1 MKALKDKRKFGWN
14 KIPKNRNCKKFGI
27 QRGGIYKYRNA
38 LHILLFH
45 TEGWDRPLITMPGHF
60 DELYWTIKD
69 IKNYYD
75 IYKRG
80 ENLFEY
86 ITRYEY
92 DPEAF
97 WKTTYGRYYR
107 TLCEHI
113 EELYNTLK
121 LRGDV

>member
-1 MKALKDKRKFGWN
+1 MKTLKDKKKFGWN

-27 QRGGIYKYRNA
+27 QRGGPYVYRNA
-38 LHILLFH
+38 LHILLSH
-45 TEGWDRPLITMPGHF
+45 TEDWDRPIEPGKF
-60 DELYWTIKD
+60 DELYWVIKD
-69 IKNYYD
+69 IKNYYEH
-75 IYKRG
+75 YKNG

-92 DPEAF
+92 DPESY
-97 WKTTYGRYYR
+97 WQTTYGRYYH

>member
-1 MKALKDKRKFGWN
+1 MKTIKDKRKFGWD
-14 KIPKNRNCKKFGI
+14 KPPKNRNCKKFGI
-27 QRGGIYKYRNA
+27 QRGGPYGHRNA

-45 TEGWDRPLITMPGHF
+45 TEGWDQHSGKF
-60 DELYWTIKD
+60 DELYWTIRD

-75 IYKRG
+75 IYRRG

-86 ITRYEY
+86 TTRYEY
-92 DPEAF
+92 DPDAF
-97 WKTTYGRYYR
+97 WKTTYGRYYK
-107 TLCEHI
+107 TLCDHI

>member
-14 KIPKNRNCKKFGI
+14 KIPKNRNCKKFGV
-27 QRGGIYKYRNA
+27 QRGGPYGYRNA

-75 IYKRG
+75 VYKRG

-86 ITRYEY
+86 IARYEY

-97 WKTTYGRYYR
+97 WKTTYGRYYK

-121 LRGDV
+121 LRGDA

>member
-1 MKALKDKRKFGWN
+1 MKTLKDKRKFGWG
-14 KIPKNRNCKKFGI
+14 KPPKNRNCKKFGI
-27 QRGGIYKYRNA
+27 QRGGVYEYRNA

-45 TEGWDRPLITMPGHF
+45 TEGWDRPIEPGKF
-60 DELYWTIKD
+60 DMLYWTIKD
-69 IKNYYD
+69 IKNYYEH
-75 IYKRG
+75 YKNG
-80 ENLFEY
+80 DNLFEY

-97 WKTTYGRYYR
+97 WKTTYGRYYH

>member
-1 MKALKDKRKFGWN
+1 
-14 KIPKNRNCKKFGI
+14 
-27 QRGGIYKYRNA
+27 
-38 LHILLFH
+38 
-45 TEGWDRPLITMPGHF
+45 MPGHF

-69 IKNYYD
+69 IKYYYD
-75 IYKRG
+75 VYKRG

-97 WKTTYGRYYR
+97 WKTTYGRYYH

-121 LRGDV
+121 LRGDE